1 MIFFHK
7 IKNIIIEIVKK
18 IRVFPDKITEKLHS
32 ERVDEGL
39 YKLSQFQSFKRST
52 LLLNFISIAFLTVI
66 IWGSLAKVNQVVR
79 AQGEVIPSSKI
90 QVLQSAFDGVV
101 DNINAD
107 LGQVVKKGDV
117 LFGIDHEQA
126 KSDYEITLNEVE
138 TRERKVEILEKLVLS
153 GSEAEVRLLD
163 EKLSLGDAKK
173 RYNAFK
179 QKYEKSLIKAPVD
192 GIINNVDV
200 TTEGQV
206 IRRGEQLAQM
216 VADDDQLVIE
226 VGIMTKDIA
235 SVNEGQ
241 KANIYFSAYDAS
253 VYGSYA
259 GIVGKISPTTTQTSE
274 NTPPVY
280 IARITVINDERLKK
294 ISLQS
299 GMQVEASI
307 LGEKR
312 SVISY
317 VFSPITKLSQ
327 KAFRE

>member
-1 MIFFHK
+1 MNFFYK
-7 IKNIIIEIVKK
+7 IKDIIVILIKK
-18 IRVFPDKITEKLHS
+18 IRFFPEKIAEKLHS
-32 ERVDEGL
+32 DSIDEGL

-52 LLLNFISIAFLTVI
+52 FLLNFIAIAFLFII
-66 IWGSLAKVNQVVR
+66 IWGSLAKVDQVVR
-79 AQGEVIPSSKI
+79 ASGEVIPSSKI

-107 LGQVVKKGDV
+107 LGQIVKKGDV
-117 LFGIDHEQA
+117 LFGIDHQQA
-126 KSDYEITLNEVE
+126 KSDYEITFNEVE
-138 TRERKVEILEKLVLS
+138 TRKRKVEILEKLVLS

-163 EKLSLGDAKK
+163 EKLSLGEAQK

-179 QKYEKSLIKAPVD
+179 QKFEKSLIKAPVD

-206 IRRGEQLAQM
+206 IRRGESLAQM
-216 VADDDQLVIE
+216 VADDDLLVIE
-226 VGIMTKDIA
+226 VGINTKDIA

-241 KANIYFSAYDAS
+241 KASINFTAYDAS
-253 VYGSYA
+253 VYGSYD
-259 GIVGKISPTTTQTSE
+259 GIVGKISPTTTQKSE

-280 IARITVINDERLKK
+280 TARITVINDERLKE